1 MANRPRRSKAS
12 DRTAPKTID
21 LMAEGD
27 TPADGAP
34 LVEGSNPSGEPSLEP
49 GSSPDPKASPE
60 RKSSPEPET
69 SPPSAAEP
77 ASTSTPA
84 PKPETRLPAPSQQ
97 PLAASGEGVAAQA
110 ASQDRSRS
118 APKPENADAATDA
131 RPDSATDAF
140 AAEEGFTRPLS
151 DADLSEFEDDETVL
165 SAAAPDTAATPEAAP
180 YVEPEIHPA
189 PPTTGSLV
197 GAAVGGAVIAL
208 VGGGILLYAGLL
220 PGLPVA
226 QPAASQFASAGE
238 VQRLSGDVSAMRE
251 VVEQIQSA
259 QAAGGAATSPVS
271 ATDFSALSDRV
282 AAAERTLQS
291 GTSASGDLA
300 TGLDDV
306 RAQID
311 QVRQAAEAAQQA
323 ATGAADTA
331 NRANEA
337 ATAARGDAQ
346 QAGEQL
352 ASIGSRVDAI
362 ESANRNAAIALS
374 AAALKAAIDRGGAF
388 MPELEAYA
396 RASGGGEAVDALRD
410 SAASGVTTLSQL
422 QADWPELERTLLLAV
437 RPETANAPVGDQFM
451 AGLRSLVTVR
461 PEGAAG
467 ETAEGPEGAVAR
479 MDSALRRGDLA
490 AFLAERQ
497 TLPEPAQQASA
508 DFAARAEARRQAGE
522 LVDGA
527 LTNALNAT
535 TPTTE

>member
-21 LMAEGD
+21 MTAEGE
-27 TPADGAP
+27 TPADGASSADAP
-34 LVEGSNPSGEPSLEP
+34 PPSGQ
-49 GSSPDPKASPE
+49 PE
-60 RKSSPEPET
+60 
-69 SPPSAAEP
+69 AMQEP
-77 ASTSTPA
+77 ALTQEPA
-84 PKPETRLPAPSQQ
+84 AKPETRLPAPSQQ
-97 PLAASGEGVAAQA
+97 PPATAGEGIAAQA
-110 ASQDRSRS
+110 AAQDKPRV
-118 APKPENADAATDA
+118 AKKPEKPEKPEKPVAAATEPAAEA

-151 DADLSEFEDDETVL
+151 DADLSEFDDDETVL
-165 SAAAPDTAATPEAAP
+165 SAAAPDAAATPEVAP
-180 YVEPEIHPA
+180 YRDPEIHPA

-238 VQRLSGDVSAMRE
+238 MQRLSGDVSTMRE
-251 VVEQIQSA
+251 ALEQIQSA
-259 QAAGGAATSPVS
+259 QAAGGATSSPVS

-306 RAQID
+306 RSAID
-311 QVRQAAEAAQQA
+311 QVRQVADAAQQS
-323 ATGAADTA
+323 ATGATDTA
-331 NRANEA
+331 NSANEA
-337 ATAARGDAQ
+337 ATAARDSAA
-346 QAGEQL
+346 QAGQQV
-352 ASIGSRVDAI
+352 ASIGTRMDAV

-396 RASGGGEAVDALRD
+396 QASGGGEAVDALRD
-410 SAASGVTTLSQL
+410 SAASGVTTLAQL
-422 QADWPELERTLLLAV
+422 QADWPELERQLLLAV

-461 PEGAAG
+461 PEGAASA
-467 ETAEGPEGAVAR
+467 TAEGPEGAVAR
-479 MDSALRRGDLA
+479 MDSALRQGDLA
-490 AFLAERQ
+490 AFLSERD
-497 TLPEPAQQASA
+497 TLPEPAKQASA
-508 DFAARAEARRQAGE
+508 DFAARVEARRQAGQ

-527 LTNALNAT
+527 LTEALNAT
-535 TPTTE
+535 TPTAE

>member
-12 DRTAPKTID
+12 DTTAPKTID
-21 LMAEGD
+21 LTAEGKI
-27 TPADGAP
+27 PAEGSP
-34 LVEGSNPSGEPSLEP
+34 QVEGPDSAGEPLPEPASAPGAAPEP
-49 GSSPDPKASPE
+49 GS
-60 RKSSPEPET
+60 
-69 SPPSAAEP
+69 
-77 ASTSTPA
+77 ASTSEPTPASQPA

-97 PLAASGEGVAAQA
+97 PSATAGDGVAEQA
-110 ASQDRSRS
+110 ASQDRSR
-118 APKPENADAATDA
+118 ATPKPESAAAAKADAATDA

-151 DADLSEFEDDETVL
+151 EADLSEFEDDETVL
-165 SAAAPDTAATPEAAP
+165 SAAAPNAAAAPEAAP
-180 YVEPEIHPA
+180 YAEPEIHPA

-208 VGGGILLYAGLL
+208 VGGGILLYGGLL

-226 QPAASQFASAGE
+226 QPAASQYASAGE

-259 QAAGGAATSPVS
+259 QAAGGATTSPVS

-300 TGLDDV
+300 TALDDV
-306 RAQID
+306 RSQID
-311 QVRQAAEAAQQA
+311 QVRQAADAAQQA

-331 NRANEA
+331 NSANEA
-337 ATAARGDAQ
+337 STAARGDAQ
-346 QAGEQL
+346 QAGQQV

-396 RASGGGEAVDALRD
+396 QASGGGEAVDALRD
-410 SAASGVTTLSQL
+410 SAASGVTTLAQL

-437 RPETANAPVGDQFM
+437 RPETANAPVQDQFM

-461 PEGAAG
+461 PEGAAS

-479 MDSALRRGDLA
+479 MDSALRQGDLST
-490 AFLAERQ
+490 FLSERQ

-508 DFAARAEARRQAGE
+508 DFAARVEARRQAGE

-535 TPTTE
+535 TPTAE